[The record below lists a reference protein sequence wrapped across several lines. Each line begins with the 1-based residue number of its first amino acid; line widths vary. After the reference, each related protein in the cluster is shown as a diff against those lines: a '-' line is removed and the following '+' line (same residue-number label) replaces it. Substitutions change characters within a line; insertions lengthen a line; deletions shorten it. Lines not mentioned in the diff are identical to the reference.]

1 MASSNR
7 ASFDRQLGELQSDL
21 LMLGGMVEKSVG
33 RAVEALRT
41 RDLDASAQVVKDDDQ
56 IDHLRFEIEDR
67 CVNLI
72 AQQQPMAG
80 DLRRIIAI
88 LHIAVELERMGDYAE
103 GIGKISLMM
112 GNEQPLKPLIDI
124 PRMANAATTML
135 RHSLDALVERDV
147 ELAVQVCNAD
157 DEVDNLYDQVFRE
170 LLTYM
175 IQDPK
180 AIQRATYL
188 LWTAHDLGT
197 PGRPRHQHRRAGHL
211 LHHRPRWGEPT
222 PRSTKPAPS
231 ATGRVEAGPLY
242 GPTPAEARACA
253 RVHGDS
259 NRHTDDEQAHDAR
272 AFPVR

>member
-1 MASSNR
+1 M
-7 ASFDRQLGELQSDL
+7 
-21 LMLGGMVEKSVG
+21 
-33 RAVEALRT
+33 T
-41 RDLDASAQVVKDDDQ
+41 WTPSAQVVKDDDE

-135 RHSLDALVERDV
+135 RHSLDALVERNV
-147 ELAVQVCNAD
+147 ELAVQVCDAD

-188 LWTAHDLGT
+188 LWTAHDLE
-197 PGRPRHQHRRAGHL
+197 RLADRATNIAE
-211 LHHRPRWGEPT
+211 RVIF
-222 PRSTKPAPS
+222 SI
-231 ATGRVEAGPLY
+231 TGKMG
-242 GPTPAEARACA
+242 G
-253 RVHGDS
+253 
-259 NRHTDDEQAHDAR
+259 AHASKY
-272 AFPVR
+272 